1 MQFTFLNVY
10 TLLGG
15 KLTMNQNIQH
25 NNNNNNNNH
34 NDSYNDCGGS
44 IYCKQ
49 SAVDIEKPSV
59 HRYEDIN
66 EQCCCFNMRKIM
78 RAVTQYY
85 DRYLETSGIRS
96 TQFTL
101 LVALASTTAKTLT
114 EIAENLVMDRT
125 TLTRNLKPL
134 AKMGLINIVST
145 LDKRSKAYALTD
157 KGIDLLKVC
166 TPLWQSAQNNVING
180 LGSDN
185 YNEIVMRLEK
195 LLNVLS
201 LYK

>member
-1 MQFTFLNVY
+1 
-10 TLLGG
+10 
-15 KLTMNQNIQH
+15 MNQYNKYDDH
-25 NNNNNNNNH
+25 NNNNNH
-34 NDSYNDCGGS
+34 NKNNVGDSSDKHMHHHKSVNNPHHSDGS
-44 IYCKQ
+44 H
-49 SAVDIEKPSV
+49 V
-59 HRYEDIN
+59 YEHVN
-66 EQCCCFNMRKIM
+66 QQCCCFNMRKIM

-85 DRYLETSGIRS
+85 DRHLETSGIRS

-101 LVALASTTAKTLT
+101 LVELAATTAKTLT

-134 AKMGLINIVST
+134 AKMGLINTVHT

-157 KGIDLLKVC
+157 KGTELLKLC
-166 TPLWQSAQNNVING
+166 LPLWQEAQSSVING
-180 LGSDN
+180 VGSEN
-185 YNEIVMRLEK
+185 YNEIVVRLEK